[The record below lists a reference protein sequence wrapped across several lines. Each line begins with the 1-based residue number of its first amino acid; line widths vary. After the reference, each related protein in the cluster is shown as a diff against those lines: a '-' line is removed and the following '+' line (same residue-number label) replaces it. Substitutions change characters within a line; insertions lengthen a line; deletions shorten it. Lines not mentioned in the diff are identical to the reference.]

1 MKLVKYLSIGLLTLA
16 LLILC
21 DPFGQAQA
29 YYYSG
34 LENSDIKITNPN
46 KSIIS
51 CNDSLLIEGSSNL
64 DLIWFAIRGPQ
75 EELNLWKAEVID
87 GTFSTTINLRFGS
100 GIYTIWAGANPQRFD
115 GSIRFLVDNQSSSDN
130 RYLTPSIYV
139 DCQQAEIIQLAAT
152 IAPAGMSAKEK
163 VKNIHSWITQNIEY
177 DYEAYLNQDVD
188 LHQASQV
195 LKDGKGL
202 CRDYAFLFAA
212 LAAITIVVGNL
223 IALAQRDVK
232 RLLAY
237 SSIAQAGY
245 ILVGA
250 TAANSYGLKGVLFYA
265 MIYVFANVGAF
276 AVATAVEVDS
286 GRTDIEAFAGLSKRS
301 PLMAAIMTICMLSLA
316 GIPPMAGFAGK
327 FYLFAGAIQAG
338 YLWLALLGLVMSMVS
353 VYYYLGVSKA
363 MYIGENMDEA
373 PLTPGWGS
381 TAALWVC
388 VLATLI
394 LGVYPG
400 PLSELAG
407 YAIQIFM

>member
-212 LAAITIVVGNL
+212 LARAAQLPTKVVYGQADTGNNWEMHAWNEVM
-223 IALAQRDVK
+223 IDGQWVAVD
-232 RLLAY
+232 
-237 SSIAQAGY
+237 SSWDAGY
-245 ILVGA
+245 IKDNAFVQAPSTKCLA
-250 TAANSYGLKGVLFYA
+250 PDAKT
-265 MIYVFANVGAF
+265 FA
-276 AVATAVEVDS
+276 
-286 GRTDIEAFAGLSKRS
+286 
-301 PLMAAIMTICMLSLA
+301 
-316 GIPPMAGFAGK
+316 
-327 FYLFAGAIQAG
+327 
-338 YLWLALLGLVMSMVS
+338 
-353 VYYYLGVSKA
+353 
-363 MYIGENMDEA
+363 
-373 PLTPGWGS
+373 LTHRL
-381 TAALWVC
+381 TQTTVH
-388 VLATLI
+388 
-394 LGVYPG
+394 
-400 PLSELAG
+400 
-407 YAIQIFM
+407 